1 MAKIISTA
9 PVFPICHDLL
19 ADHGTVEICP
29 DMSADTLKAMIA
41 DADAVIVRGEAQI
54 TEDVLTAA
62 NQVKVIARTGVG
74 YNNVDVDALT
84 RRGIPLVFTP
94 GANARAV
101 AEASM
106 AAILSLVKHLPIWNE
121 RMKAGD
127 WNSRFE
133 IDNDDLD
140 GGVLGIIGLG
150 NIGQTLAK
158 MAAGFNM
165 TVQAYDPYLPD
176 EVAASVGAKL
186 VSLEELLSTSKFIN
200 IHATMT
206 EETRNL
212 VNEENMKLIQPG
224 SYLVNLAR
232 GELIDSLDSVLDAL
246 NDGRLRATLLDVF
259 APEPPDFSHAIF
271 SHPMCFTAPHSL
283 GLSKQAMT
291 NIFQMTCDGIKAVL
305 DGNQWDKVV
314 NPEVWDSH

>member
-29 DMSADTLKAMIA
+29 DMSIDTLKSMIA
-41 DADAVIVRGEAQI
+41 VADAVIVRGEAQI
-54 TEDVLTAA
+54 TEEVMQAA
-62 NQVKVIARTGVG
+62 SQVKVVARTGVG

-84 RRGIPLVFTP
+84 KRGIPLVFTP

-165 TVQAYDPYLPD
+165 TVQAYDPYLPE
-176 EVAASVGAKL
+176 EVATTVGAKL

-212 VNEENMKLIQPG
+212 VNAENMKLIRPG

-232 GELIDSLDSVLDAL
+232 GELVDSLDSVLDAL
-246 NDGRLRATLLDVF
+246 NDGRLRAALLDVF
-259 APEPPDFSHAIF
+259 APEPPDFSHPIF
-271 SHPMCFTAPHSL
+271 RHPMCLTAPHAL
-283 GLSKQAMT
+283 GLSRQAMT

-305 DGNQWDKVV
+305 DGHTWDKVV
-314 NPEVWDSH
+314 NPEVFE